1 MSAAN
6 EESSREAATL
16 SAELCGRIGYADLM
30 RLAKDA
36 GLGPENVSGLLQA
49 RLELFGRA
57 VEREARAAEQERCA
71 RLMAAAPEM
80 LEALTQL
87 LAEAESLREG
97 YSNSRE
103 FEGWDGVDEE
113 PCFALAR
120 AAIAKATLTPN
131 AEITGG

>member
-71 RLMAAAPEM
+71 RI
-80 LEALTQL
+80 
-87 LAEAESLREG
+87 AEGVERTEERHWVPGSLYDTLRRET
-97 YSNSRE
+97 
-103 FEGWDGVDEE
+103 
-113 PCFALAR
+113 A
-120 AAIAKATLTPN
+120 
-131 AEITGG
+131 AEIRRKLHNAGVTDLAPKKEDL